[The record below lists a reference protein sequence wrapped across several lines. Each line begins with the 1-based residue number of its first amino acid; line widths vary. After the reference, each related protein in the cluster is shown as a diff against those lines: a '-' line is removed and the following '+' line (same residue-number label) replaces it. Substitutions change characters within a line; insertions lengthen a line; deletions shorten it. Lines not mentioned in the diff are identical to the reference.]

1 LDAGPPPIVI
11 SMPAEAKMNPVTIP
25 KDWIVEGAPQAQSA
39 LLSRSTDGMA
49 VTVVWETTKG
59 TFRWYFNI
67 DETVTVLDG
76 EVFVTDTQNV
86 ERRLGPG
93 DVAYFPGGV
102 WSTWRVPG
110 RLRKIAFI
118 RHGVSGPIGF
128 LARAWDWVAGWFP
141 AARAPAKS

>member
-1 LDAGPPPIVI
+1 MDAGPPPIVI
-11 SMPAEAKMNPVTIP
+11 SMPAEAKMSPVTIRR
-25 KDWIVEGAPQAQSA
+25 IGSSRAPQAQSA
-39 LLSRSTDGMA
+39 LLSRSTDGAA
-49 VTVVWETTKG
+49 VTVVWETTRG

-76 EVFVTDTQNV
+76 EVFVTDSQNV

-102 WSTWRVPG
+102 WSTWRVPD

-118 RHGVSGPIGF
+118 RHGVCGPIGF

-141 AARAPAKS
+141 AAQAPAKS